1 MKKFSN
7 ISNYKVGEEPKIESK
22 KLNED
27 ELFKAK
33 IMNLMDQLLTVRTY
47 GPVDRY
53 LRAGNIKVVGKEL
66 FLEALLDLFSDKTLK
81 QQAKLL
87 EGLKSDINDWETID
101 SKIDEVNTKMI
112 ESVEKSKLN
121 THRNKLD
128 HLYNTYNDEE
138 IIIKMVESSCNKI
151 KNAEVAHLRSI
162 TSGYMANEEKYPK
175 EIFEKISQMY
185 STRANQLGYNN

>member
-7 ISNYKVGEEPKIESK
+7 ITGQKVGQEPKIEVK
-22 KLNED
+22 KLNEE

-33 IMNLMDQLLTVRTY
+33 IMNLMDQLLSVRTY

-53 LRAGNIKVVGKEL
+53 IRAGNIKVAGKEL

-87 EGLKSDINDWETID
+87 EGLKSDINNWEVID
-101 SKIDEVNTKMI
+101 SKIDEVNTKI
-112 ESVEKSKLN
+112 VESSEKSKLN
-121 THRNKLD
+121 IHRNKLEY
-128 HLYNTYNDEE
+128 LYNTYNDEE

-151 KNAEVAHLRSI
+151 KNPEIAHLRSI
-162 TSGYMANEEKYPK
+162 TSGYMANEGKYPK

-185 STRANQLGYNN
+185 SSRSKELRNK